1 MPKIRQYADLYAQ
14 RDFWREIDRR
24 CPDAG
29 VQSNNNAALA
39 RAVGTADVTIGV
51 YKQDPGKMQLK
62 TLSRFVSVLKPDP
75 GVILRLLGYSDK
87 EIKAFREVKP

>member
-62 TLSRFVSVLKPDP
+62 TLSRFVAVLKPDP

-87 EIKAFREVKP
+87 EIKKFKEG

>member
-1 MPKIRQYADLYAQ
+1 MPKIRQYAEQYAQ

-29 VQSNNNAALA
+29 VQSGNNAALA
-39 RAVGTADVTIGV
+39 RAIGTADVTIGN
-51 YKQDPGKMQLK
+51 YKQNPGKMQLK
-62 TLSRFVSVLKPDP
+62 TLSRIVAVLNPDP

-87 EIKAFREVKP
+87 EIKKFKEG